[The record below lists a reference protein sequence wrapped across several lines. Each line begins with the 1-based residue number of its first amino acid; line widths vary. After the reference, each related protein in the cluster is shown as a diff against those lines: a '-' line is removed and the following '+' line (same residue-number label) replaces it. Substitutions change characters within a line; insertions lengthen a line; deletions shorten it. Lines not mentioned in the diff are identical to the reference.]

1 MSDVLRV
8 VKFSLRDLWDEFVL
22 LVMLNAV
29 WGLATVLPSAPF
41 FFLEELGPMW
51 SVALAALLFL
61 PWPIVMGAIC
71 WVTNQMARGRAV
83 GWSTFAAG
91 IRNYWSKSLVV
102 AVINVLVV
110 VLIWVNV
117 RFYSTVLQG
126 PWSALAVLAWAVVAV
141 YWLLV
146 QVFWFPML
154 LELESER
161 VILALKSALSMVVMT
176 PGFTLPL
183 AITLLVLGLLSVLL
197 PVALVLLSAVL
208 FFLLANHATRS
219 RLAWAHKKPYEPTLT
234 L

>member
-1 MSDVLRV
+1 MSDVLQV

-29 WGLATVLPSAPF
+29 WSLATALPTVPF
-41 FFLEELGPMW
+41 FFMQ
-51 SVALAALLFL
+51 ALDPLLAVVLSLVLFL

-71 WVTNQMARGRAV
+71 WVTNQIARGKAV
-83 GWSTFAAG
+83 GWGTFATG
-91 IRNYWSKSLVV
+91 IRNYWFRSLVFAAINALVV
-102 AVINVLVV
+102 A
-110 VLIWVNV
+110 LIWVNV
-117 RFYSTVLQG
+117 RFYNAVLQG
-126 PWSALAVLAWAVVAV
+126 PWSGLAMLAWAVVAI

-154 LELESER
+154 LELESEKVFQALR
-161 VILALKSALSMVVMT
+161 NALGMVIMT

-183 AITLLVLGLLSVLL
+183 AIALVVLGVLSVLL
-197 PVALVLLSAVL
+197 PVGIILFAAVL

-219 RLAWAHKKPYEPTLT
+219 RLAWAHKKPYEPTMT